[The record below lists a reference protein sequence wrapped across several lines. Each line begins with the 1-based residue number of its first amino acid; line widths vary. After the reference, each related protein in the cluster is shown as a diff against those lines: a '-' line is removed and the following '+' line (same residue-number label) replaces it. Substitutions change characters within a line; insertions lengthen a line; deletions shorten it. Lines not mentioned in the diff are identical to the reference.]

1 MISGPTYLDYGVYS
15 VSIYEEMVMD
25 PLFPTSDAF
34 LSMFTIT
41 DELPS
46 GLHFNETTGVISGI
60 PILEQ
65 LKNSETMNQ
74 KTFHIRVV
82 GSNRFGS
89 VKTDFNIVV
98 NSFSEKADHGVVA
111 CTVSLP
117 DVFKGVAEKLFSGIA
132 MGSCEVQS
140 SFSWVPTERKTS
152 ESSQLTRNVRLVSY
166 FSADYSAPYSFTLK
180 SAAEA
185 VLYLD
190 DYTNP
195 LLQVELTSQPVH
207 RRVTIMLSGGLHRLV
222 LYCTDSYVALFY
234 GSNTIGLADTLL
246 THDTLFL
253 PVITPLFS
261 FFPPAT
267 GFGGIPLDMK
277 LQGWRNPE
285 KLVLSMTQDNL
296 ITTSPYSLRAV
307 NPVVGEYEFT
317 AIAYTRKGSRLIRQ
331 TYLIEEP
338 QEGMTVTVRSELNPE
353 VIVLQKAI
361 HSMEV
366 FTEQYV
372 G

>member
-1 MISGPTYLDYGVYS
+1 MAPT
-15 VSIYEEMVMD
+15 
-25 PLFPTSDAF
+25 
-34 LSMFTIT
+34 
-41 DELPS
+41 
-46 GLHFNETTGVISGI
+46 
-60 PILEQ
+60 
-65 LKNSETMNQ
+65 
-74 KTFHIRVV
+74 
-82 GSNRFGS
+82 
-89 VKTDFNIVV
+89 
-98 NSFSEKADHGVVA
+98 
-111 CTVSLP
+111 
-117 DVFKGVAEKLFSGIA
+117 
-132 MGSCEVQS
+132 
-140 SFSWVPTERKTS
+140 
-152 ESSQLTRNVRLVSY
+152 RLGW
-166 FSADYSAPYSFTLK
+166 
-180 SAAEA
+180 
-185 VLYLD
+185 
-190 DYTNP
+190 
-195 LLQVELTSQPVH
+195 Q
-207 RRVTIMLSGGLHRLV
+207 
-222 LYCTDSYVALFY
+222 
-234 GSNTIGLADTLL
+234 

-267 GFGGIPLDMK
+267 GFEGIPLDMK